1 MHGESGFS
9 ADICMAGRT
18 TVGDGD
24 TLDMMSILRHT
35 KVRSACPK
43 GKRQETKRR
52 NDIMS
57 DGTKLHFLF
66 FSLSTLFMISVY
78 VYFAVSCNIL
88 PSAGSSCF
96 LLPSCFCLTPF
107 F

>member
-1 MHGESGFS
+1 MRIQMHGESGFS

-35 KVRSACPK
+35 KVHSACPK

-52 NDIMS
+52 NDMMS

-66 FSLSTLFMISVY
+66 LSLHFIHDFCVCI
-78 VYFAVSCNIL
+78 FCCIL
-88 PSAGSSCF
+88 
-96 LLPSCFCLTPF
+96 
-107 F
+107 